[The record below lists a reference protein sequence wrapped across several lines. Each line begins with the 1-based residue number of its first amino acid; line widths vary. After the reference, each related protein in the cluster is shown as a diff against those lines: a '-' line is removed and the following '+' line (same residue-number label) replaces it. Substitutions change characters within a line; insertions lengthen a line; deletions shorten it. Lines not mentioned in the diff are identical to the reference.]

1 MARAGESVSATRSAG
16 APTGASLLR
25 GLVREHA
32 RRMSVLAVA
41 SFLGAMIEATFL
53 VLLTATLLAVAG
65 GRERVDTLFG
75 HSLSVPVALGLCAA
89 AVIARFTLNLLAVV
103 AAAALGAAVRARQRQ
118 RLAEAFLCASWQTQD
133 EQAAGRLQELQ
144 TSFTARINLAVTA
157 ITQGVTAVLSLVAFL
172 GAGLFVEPLAT
183 LAVLG
188 VIAALGAILTPLRR
202 RIRSRSAAATRA
214 DLAFAA
220 AVAELGT
227 LTLDMQ
233 TFGVRRAFIER
244 INGLIASST
253 ENQRRVQL
261 LTGALSPIYTLFVY
275 VAIIGAVAALSLV
288 GSAGISS
295 VGAVM
300 LLMLRS
306 MTFGQQLASVS
317 ATVTSALPSMEVLD
331 TTLADLRARAAD
343 DGSQVP
349 SAALPLVLESVSYA
363 YREDRPALVDV
374 SLRLDP
380 GEALGVIGPSGAG
393 KSSLA
398 QLLLGLRRPD
408 TGRATVSGVPLQE
421 VDRQWWSRRVAF
433 VAQHPLLFTGTV
445 AENIR
450 FFRPDI
456 SDEAV
461 RAAAREANVL
471 QDIMGLPHGFDTHLG
486 ERGSQ
491 LSGGQRQR
499 LSIARAL
506 AGSPEVLI
514 HDAPTAALDGHSEA
528 MIRDALRRLHG
539 RMAVVIIAH
548 RMSTLDLCD
557 QLLVLEAGRVTAY
570 GTPEELRASNDFYR
584 RALTLAGLQ

>member
-1 MARAGESVSATRSAG
+1 MSATRSAG

-118 RLAEAFLCASWQTQD
+118 RLAEAFLSASWQTQD

-172 GAGLFVEPLAT
+172 GAGLFVEPMAA

-421 VDRQWWSRRVAF
+421 GDRQWCSRTTCCS
-433 VAQHPLLFTGTV
+433 TGRWRRTSASYV
-445 AENIR
+445 R
-450 FFRPDI
+450 TSTTRPCALPPARRT
-456 SDEAV
+456 SSRTSWGYPMASTPTSV
-461 RAAAREANVL
+461 SGAASSRAANASACPSPGPWPGRRRSSSSTSRPRPSTA
-471 QDIMGLPHGFDTHLG
+471 
-486 ERGSQ
+486 
-491 LSGGQRQR
+491 
-499 LSIARAL
+499 IAR
-506 AGSPEVLI
+506 
-514 HDAPTAALDGHSEA
+514 
-528 MIRDALRRLHG
+528 
-539 RMAVVIIAH
+539 
-548 RMSTLDLCD
+548 
-557 QLLVLEAGRVTAY
+557 Q
-570 GTPEELRASNDFYR
+570 
-584 RALTLAGLQ
+584 

>member
-1 MARAGESVSATRSAG
+1 M
-16 APTGASLLR
+16 
-25 GLVREHA
+25 
-32 RRMSVLAVA
+32 
-41 SFLGAMIEATFL
+41 
-53 VLLTATLLAVAG
+53 
-65 GRERVDTLFG
+65 
-75 HSLSVPVALGLCAA
+75 
-89 AVIARFTLNLLAVV
+89 
-103 AAAALGAAVRARQRQ
+103 
-118 RLAEAFLCASWQTQD
+118 
-133 EQAAGRLQELQ
+133 
-144 TSFTARINLAVTA
+144 
-157 ITQGVTAVLSLVAFL
+157 
-172 GAGLFVEPLAT
+172 
-183 LAVLG
+183 
-188 VIAALGAILTPLRR
+188 
-202 RIRSRSAAATRA
+202 
-214 DLAFAA
+214 
-220 AVAELGT
+220 
-227 LTLDMQ
+227 
-233 TFGVRRAFIER
+233 
-244 INGLIASST
+244 
-253 ENQRRVQL
+253 
-261 LTGALSPIYTLFVY
+261 
-275 VAIIGAVAALSLV
+275 
-288 GSAGISS
+288 
-295 VGAVM
+295 
-300 LLMLRS
+300 
-306 MTFGQQLASVS
+306 
-317 ATVTSALPSMEVLD
+317 
-331 TTLADLRARAAD
+331 
-343 DGSQVP
+343 
-349 SAALPLVLESVSYA
+349 
-363 YREDRPALVDV
+363 DV

-514 HDAPTAALDGHSEA
+514 LDEPTSALDGHSEA

>member
-331 TTLADLRARAAD
+331 TTLAD
-343 DGSQVP
+343 
-349 SAALPLVLESVSYA
+349 
-363 YREDRPALVDV
+363 V

-514 HDAPTAALDGHSEA
+514 LDEPTSALDGHSEA

>member
-89 AVIARFTLNLLAVV
+89 AVIARFTLNLPAVV

-172 GAGLFVEPLAT
+172 GAGLFVEPMAA

-514 HDAPTAALDGHSEA
+514 LDEPTSALDGHSEA